1 MLHRKENEEP
11 NQNKVFALFLVSEDA
26 RGQQCRAGSDPQGRG
41 HVCQPLLLFNLKG
54 HFRAPTFEGCPRIG
68 GGGQYAFAASGV
80 PSRPS
85 SLWPLKPTHQ
95 DCLSKALPG
104 LGCPQGTTAAHQ
116 QWSKPQLQ

>member
-68 GGGQYAFAASGV
+68 GGGVNTLLQHLGS
-80 PSRPS
+80 P
-85 SLWPLKPTHQ
+85 
-95 DCLSKALPG
+95 PG
-104 LGCPQGTTAAHQ
+104 HPHYGH
-116 QWSKPQLQ
+116 

>member
-54 HFRAPTFEGCPRIG
+54 HFRAPTFEGCPQIG
-68 GGGQYAFAASGV
+68 GGGSIRFCSIWG
-80 PSRPS
+80 
-85 SLWPLKPTHQ
+85 PLQAILTMATEAH
-95 DCLSKALPG
+95 SPG
-104 LGCPQGTTAAHQ
+104 L
-116 QWSKPQLQ
+116 SL